1 MALRKYFFK
10 MENVSRKMR
19 IFQKNILFP
28 KKKIFTFQMAKFC
41 TKRHAD
47 WHTQVNPSCYLVLSF
62 KVFPHILQLELER
75 IKTFKLQKTSPQ
87 KLIKEY
93 LKVGAKSS

>member
-1 MALRKYFFK
+1 MALKKYFFK
-10 MENVSRKMR
+10 MENFSRKNES
-19 IFQKNILFP
+19 ISKEYSLS
-28 KKKIFTFQMAKFC
+28 KKKIFTFEMAKFC

-87 KLIKEY
+87 KLTKR
-93 LKVGAKSS
+93 VP

>member
-1 MALRKYFFK
+1 
-10 MENVSRKMR
+10 MENFSRKNES
-19 IFQKNILFP
+19 ISKEYSLA
-28 KKKIFTFQMAKFC
+28 KKKIFTFEMAKFC

-75 IKTFKLQKTSPQ
+75 IKTLKNFTPKIDKKSTF
-87 KLIKEY
+87 
-93 LKVGAKSS
+93 KVGAKSS